1 MLDKNIET
9 RTRLCVE
16 LSAYVEEWLWTIKR
30 EKSIYHTL
38 NLFKNDVAG
47 NVTIHVY
54 YVYVYYVYVYYVCMY
69 VCMYITLYV
78 YYMYIYAII
87 VLSLFCYILND
98 R

>member
-47 NVTIHVY
+47 NITI
-54 YVYVYYVYVYYVCMY
+54 YVYYVYVY
-69 VCMYITLYV
+69 
-78 YYMYIYAII
+78 A
-87 VLSLFCYILND
+87 VLVNRFIALF
-98 R
+98 